1 MTAVLALDTHLPGPA
16 VGHRLLPIDH
26 SLRLRPVRA
35 DGGLT
40 TGPRGTQTCRGDEKY
55 KIFPILLN
63 TCVRGA
69 VGLIRAVVTIDIPV
83 TEERQ
88 LQTFPRAALPLPLT
102 TTALCG
108 CCWRGAGAAGRGVGR
123 LPGSLEEHPEPVI
136 VVVGVSEESD
146 GDPLRLEEDVGRD
159 LVPAEVPPLAS
170 GEVLDGEMVVAVSVP
185 SLQPERITEGEF
197 DWLRAFVGDG
207 PSQDYQLLPTSPGV
221 LTYTPGLR
229 DTPRR
234 RSLDSQCS
242 GCQWWRSGDV
252 TIN

>member
-26 SLRLRPVRA
+26 SLRLRPVRT

-40 TGPRGTQTCRGDEKY
+40 TGPRGTQTCRGEEKY
-55 KIFPILLN
+55 KIFPILLI

-69 VGLIRAVVTIDIPV
+69 VGLIRAVLTIDIPV
-83 TEERQ
+83 TEEWQ

-136 VVVGVSEESD
+136 VVVGVSEEADRD
-146 GDPLRLEEDVGRD
+146 GVCLQLQVPGHLLPTQ
-159 LVPAEVPPLAS
+159 VPALPTAH
-170 GEVLDGEMVVAVSVP
+170 VLDGQVIVTVSVAG
-185 SLQPERITEGEF
+185 LQPERISEGKF
-197 DWLRAFVGDG
+197 YRLRAAISDG
-207 PSQDYQLLPTSPGV
+207 PSGQV
-221 LTYTPGLR
+221 
-229 DTPRR
+229 
-234 RSLDSQCS
+234 C
-242 GCQWWRSGDV
+242 
-252 TIN
+252 